1 MLSFQLYVNEGED
14 EREGWTEILEVSR
27 KRKKTFEWKL
37 LDLKAYEKI
46 KVHIG
51 VKYLCY
57 VRAVACTRY
66 YRSNNESSA
75 SKCFFFHLSFIKNEQ
90 DFPFFKK
97 KKTWPILLL
106 NSEETMIVEVFIF
119 SIIQEKRPNLNIT
132 FLHKTY
138 IFSDMIY
145 EYSFVIA

>member
-1 MLSFQLYVNEGED
+1 
-14 EREGWTEILEVSR
+14 
-27 KRKKTFEWKL
+27 
-37 LDLKAYEKI
+37 
-46 KVHIG
+46 

>member
-14 EREGWTEILEVSR
+14 EREGWTEMLEVSR
-27 KRKKTFEWKL
+27 KRKKSFEWKL

-57 VRAVACTRY
+57 VRAVACTCY
-66 YRSNNESSA
+66 YHSNNESSA

-90 DFPFFKK
+90 DFPFLKK

-106 NSEETMIVEVFIF
+106 NSEKTMIVEVFVF
-119 SIIQEKRPNLNIT
+119 SIIQEKRPNRNIT

-138 IFSDMIY
+138 IFSDMMY
-145 EYSFVIA
+145 EYQFVIA

>member
-27 KRKKTFEWKL
+27 KRKKSFEWKL

-97 KKTWPILLL
+97 KENLG
-106 NSEETMIVEVFIF
+106 NSFTKQREDDDCRSFHIQHYSGKETK
-119 SIIQEKRPNLNIT
+119 S
-132 FLHKTY
+132 
-138 IFSDMIY
+138 
-145 EYSFVIA
+145 

>member
-1 MLSFQLYVNEGED
+1 MLSFQRYVNEGED
-14 EREGWTEILEVSR
+14 EREGWTEMLKVSR
-27 KRKKTFEWKL
+27 KRKKSFEWKL

-90 DFPFFKK
+90 DFPFF
-97 KKTWPILLL
+97 
-106 NSEETMIVEVFIF
+106 F
-119 SIIQEKRPNLNIT
+119 
-132 FLHKTY
+132 
-138 IFSDMIY
+138 
-145 EYSFVIA
+145 

>member
-27 KRKKTFEWKL
+27 KRKKSFEGKL

-90 DFPFFKK
+90 DFPFFLN
-97 KKTWPILLL
+97 KTWPILLL
-106 NSEETMIVEVFIF
+106 NSEKTMIVEVSIF
-119 SIIQEKRPNLNIT
+119 SIIQEKRQNRNIT
-132 FLHKTY
+132 FLHQTY
-138 IFSDMIY
+138 IFSDVMY
-145 EYSFVIA
+145 EYQFVIA

>member
-1 MLSFQLYVNEGED
+1 MDRNTGSKQEEEEKF
-14 EREGWTEILEVSR
+14 RE
-27 KRKKTFEWKL
+27 KL

-90 DFPFFKK
+90 DFSFFLKK
-97 KKTWPILLL
+97 ENLA
-106 NSEETMIVEVFIF
+106 NSFTKQQEDDECRSFL
-119 SIIQEKRPNLNIT
+119 IQHYSRKGTKSQYNIST
-132 FLHKTY
+132 
-138 IFSDMIY
+138 
-145 EYSFVIA
+145 